1 MNNNNSAKY
10 FSSFFHLRDILFS
23 DILPRGYFS
32 SALLTIIFLFAAGTL
47 SRAQEKI
54 TDKKAELKELKQE
67 INRLED
73 ELKKKS
79 KKEKMSIEMLENYSR
94 QNHYLSQL
102 INSIRSEEE
111 EKDRQIGKTETQAS
125 AIEKEI
131 GRLKAVYAKYV
142 VHLYKHGKD
151 SELNSVFS
159 SGSFNQALVRYK
171 YLKKISLQRQKN
183 IADLKEKQD
192 ELSMLQKKLVAERDE
207 KRAIAE
213 EKQKEEKSLNVKLAE
228 RKSILAGLRND
239 KNSLRKE
246 LELKKKAEG
255 EIRNLIS
262 RLIEKEER
270 RRSAEKKAAGEK
282 RKQLLAKLEKA
293 KKNKENRENKETST
307 RIVNKNLS
315 VTKEEVKE
323 VVAAENEIPA
333 EDYAYSGM
341 ESFSSL
347 RGRLHWPV
355 NSGKVIRKFGENR
368 NSKLNTVTLNYG
380 IDIKANDTDV
390 KSVCDG
396 IVSAVNWVPGYG
408 SVLIIT
414 HKNGFRTVYGHLGE
428 ILLGEGAR
436 VKSGTVIGRI
446 SESLEG
452 SILHFEIWNERSN
465 QNPEVWL
472 GRR

>member
-1 MNNNNSAKY
+1 MDNYKSSKY
-10 FSSFFHLRDILFS
+10 FSSFFHFRDILPGQY
-23 DILPRGYFS
+23 IS
-32 SALLTIIFLFAAGTL
+32 SIFLVSIVSFSLTL
-47 SRAQEKI
+47 PLRAQEKI

-79 KKEKMSIEMLENYSR
+79 KKERISIEMLENYSR
-94 QNHYLSQL
+94 QNHYLNQL

-111 EKDRQIGKTETQAS
+111 EKDKQIGKTENEAT

-131 GRLKAVYAKYV
+131 GRLKSVYAKYI

-159 SGSFNQALVRYK
+159 SGSFNKALVRYK
-171 YLKKISLQRQKN
+171 YLKRISLQRQKN
-183 IADLKEKQD
+183 IAELKEKQD
-192 ELSMLQKKLVAERDE
+192 ELSILQKKLVAERDE

-213 EKQKEEKSLNVKLAE
+213 EKQKEEKNLDVKLLE

-239 KNSLRKE
+239 KNSLYKE

-270 RRSAEKKAAGEK
+270 RKAEERKAAEEK
-282 RKQLLAKLEKA
+282 RKQLLARLEKA
-293 KKNKENRENKETST
+293 KKNKENKEAATRVENKSLTGA
-307 RIVNKNLS
+307 
-315 VTKEEVKE
+315 KEEAKE
-323 VVAAENEIPA
+323 ELAAENEIPS
-333 EDYAYSGM
+333 EDYTYSGM

-380 IDIKANDTDV
+380 IDIKALDTGV
-390 KSVCDG
+390 KAVCDG

-428 ILLGEGAR
+428 ILVGEGAR
-436 VKSGTVIGRI
+436 VKSGAVIGRI